1 MADTNSARALLQNGL
16 LKLYRRLQVSGLMRS
31 RVGRRLFESAYL
43 TYKIL
48 LEAGPVAP
56 LHRFV
61 EPGTWTIDVGANIGM
76 FTSRFSRWVE
86 GAGRVIAIEP
96 EAENFR
102 SLQRR
107 IAASRTGSR
116 VTAIQA
122 VAAEAPG
129 ILHLLVNPDHP
140 GDHKLGIGG
149 VPIVAV
155 TIDALM
161 AEHDNPKV
169 SLMKIDVQGAEM
181 HVLRG
186 ASETLERCHPALF
199 IEVDD
204 AGLRQQGSSAK
215 ELVDFLAL
223 RGYRAY
229 RLRHFGQ
236 IEPVGLSGLGQ
247 GGYEDILFVR
257 DSVSTNQSKAP

>member
-1 MADTNSARALLQNGL
+1 MADTNSARALLQNAL
-16 LKLYRRLQVSGLMRS
+16 LGLYRRFQASGLMRS
-31 RVGRRLFESAYL
+31 RLGRRLFESAYL
-43 TYKIL
+43 SYKIL

-56 LHRFV
+56 LRRFV

-76 FTSRFSRWVE
+76 FTLRFSRWVD

-96 EAENFR
+96 EAQNFR

-116 VTAIQA
+116 VTAIRA

-129 ILHLLVNPDHP
+129 IRHLVVNPDHP

-155 TIDALM
+155 TIDALL

-186 ASETLERCHPALF
+186 ASHMLERCHPALF

-204 AGLRQQGSSAK
+204 PGLRNQGSSAK

-223 RGYRAY
+223 RGYRAH
-229 RLRHFGQ
+229 RLRHFRR
-236 IEPVGLSGLGQ
+236 IEPVELSDLGRD
-247 GGYEDILFVR
+247 GYEDILFVS
-257 DSVSTNQSKAP
+257 DHTPAN